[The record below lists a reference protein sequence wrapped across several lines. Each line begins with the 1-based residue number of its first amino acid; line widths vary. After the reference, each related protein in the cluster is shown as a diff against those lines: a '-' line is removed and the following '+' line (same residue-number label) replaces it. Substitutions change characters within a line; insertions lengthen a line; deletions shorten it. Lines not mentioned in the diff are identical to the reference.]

1 MKFIFI
7 YKLLKKFIFNNI
19 MGFRRQL
26 LQLYLFLVILHQITN
41 TRH

>member
-7 YKLLKKFIFNNI
+7 YKLLKKFIFHNI